1 MSFLEFV
8 ENRVASADAD
18 MITGYAVRSYV
29 TASEADNTDL
39 TPEDRLRIWIAGM
52 ILGGIN
58 CYLYRGKEMYDK
70 TPYGDLRIVENW
82 KELYNEILKLK
93 FNK

>member
-18 MITGYAVRSYV
+18 MITGYAVRSYL

-52 ILGGIN
+52 ILGGIKPSTRKR
-58 CYLYRGKEMYDK
+58 YVGKPILYIRSGMAMPEM
-70 TPYGDLRIVENW
+70 TPSCRCGMR
-82 KELYNEILKLK
+82 
-93 FNK
+93 